1 MLTLR
6 LAARLAATDHSRCP
20 QLHDASLGVPKNK
33 HGLAHTRTAA
43 CTSTG
48 EASPGADV
56 EILGCSSQL
65 LSCFRALTFRCARDR
80 SSEQLCT
87 RGRAA
92 VCPSQARLVCRSR
105 PTRQSMHVGPRTS
118 VHQAVT
124 GNGITPHPHPTPL
137 SSHFCRATV
146 ERINSLTDSNR
157 PWQTGEPPRWWRK
170 PARLERTS
178 VFPPL
183 RLQT

>member
-6 LAARLAATDHSRCP
+6 LAARLAATDHSRCL

-33 HGLAHTRTAA
+33 HGLAHMRTAA

-56 EILGCSSQL
+56 EIQGSSSQL

-80 SSEQLCT
+80 SSEQLCI

-105 PTRQSMHVGPRTS
+105 PTPQRPNMHVGPRTS
-118 VHQAVT
+118 VHQTVT
-124 GNGITPHPHPTPL
+124 GNGITPHPHP
-137 SSHFCRATV
+137 
-146 ERINSLTDSNR
+146 
-157 PWQTGEPPRWWRK
+157 
-170 PARLERTS
+170 
-178 VFPPL
+178 PPL
-183 RLQT
+183 QSLLQSNS